1 MSATV
6 HRLPLPAR
14 PDPDRTLVAAQRAW
28 LDDLDH
34 ERPWSDSTLIAA
46 WFAADPDDAAEI
58 LAELEARAK
67 GGRHG

>member
-6 HRLPLPAR
+6 HRLQLPAR

-28 LDDLDH
+28 LADLNY

-46 WFAADPDDAAEI
+46 YFAADPDDAAEI
-58 LAELEARAK
+58 LAELAIRVPQV
-67 GGRHG
+67 RR